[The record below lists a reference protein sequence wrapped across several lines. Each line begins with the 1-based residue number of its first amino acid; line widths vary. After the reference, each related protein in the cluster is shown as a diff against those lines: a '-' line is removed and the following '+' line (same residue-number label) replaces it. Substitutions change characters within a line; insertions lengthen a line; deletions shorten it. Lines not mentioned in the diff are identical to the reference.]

1 MNLFVLGATGKT
13 GRILAA
19 QGLARGHA
27 ITAFGRS
34 ALHDGATQTARIVVG
49 DPMEAD
55 SLAAAMP
62 GHDAVL
68 SALGTSGLGATS
80 VLVDSARAIIAAMQ
94 RAGVRRLIVM
104 SSSLVD
110 TNSGWLSSF
119 LSRTLLRHTAG
130 DQRAMEQLIAE
141 SPLDWTV
148 LRPARLD
155 GGVRT
160 GRYVASATSAGRPPL
175 ATVLSRRD
183 VAQMMLDTVE
193 RGAYIK
199 DIVWVRGART

>member
-1 MNLFVLGATGKT
+1 
-13 GRILAA
+13 
-19 QGLARGHA
+19 
-27 ITAFGRS
+27 
-34 ALHDGATQTARIVVG
+34 
-49 DPMEAD
+49 
-55 SLAAAMP
+55 
-62 GHDAVL
+62 
-68 SALGTSGLGATS
+68 
-80 VLVDSARAIIAAMQ
+80 MQ

-130 DQRAMEQLIAE
+130 DQRALEQLIAE

-199 DIVWVRGART
+199 DMVWVRGART